1 MNTTVGLRMRVQEF
15 LREQRNLG
23 YHLVS
28 CGRELL
34 NFASFVEASKHHG
47 AVTVELTSQWAREAH
62 GGNVSPETSAR
73 RLVNLRPF
81 LRWLQQFDAATEV
94 PDDSI
99 FGSLPGRKTP
109 HIYRADEVVA
119 LMQEAGKLGPADGLR
134 AATFATLFGLIYAT
148 GLRIGEA
155 LGLADMDVDLV
166 AGVLTVRSAKFGKSR
181 LVPVHPSVIAPLAT
195 YRATRLKQVP
205 NVAHSL
211 FFVGS
216 RGVHRGKTLGDRQ
229 VHRIFTQLRTQLGW
243 IDRGGHGQPRI
254 HDLRHSFA
262 VKRLTLWHEQDVDLN
277 QRMLALSTYM
287 GHAKISHTYWYL
299 TGVPELMALAGARFE
314 CFACA
319 GEFDHE

>member
-1 MNTTVGLRMRVQEF
+1 MSAAVCLRARVLEF

-23 YHLVS
+23 FHLVS

-34 NFASFVEASKHHG
+34 NFASFVEDSKHLG

-62 GGNVSPETSAR
+62 GGNVSPETSGR

-81 LRWLQQFDAATEV
+81 LRWLQQFEAATEV

-109 HIYRADEVVA
+109 HIYRTDEVLA

-134 AATFATLFGLIYAT
+134 AATYATLFGLIAAT

-155 LGLADMDVDLV
+155 LGLADVDVDLA
-166 AGVLTVRSAKFGKSR
+166 AGVLTVRGAKFGKSR
-181 LVPVHPSVIAPLAT
+181 LVPVHPSVIAPLSA
-195 YRATRLKQVP
+195 YRATRMKQVA
-205 NVAHSL
+205 NTAQSL

-216 RGVHRGKTLGDRQ
+216 RGALLGKPLGDRQ
-229 VHRIFTQLRTQLGW
+229 VHRIFTQLRKQLGW
-243 IDRGGHGQPRI
+243 VDRGGHGQPRI

-262 VKRLTLWHEQDVDLN
+262 VRRLTLWHEQDIDLN

-287 GHAKISHTYWYL
+287 GHVKIAHTYWYL

-314 CFACA
+314 SFACA
-319 GEFDHE
+319 SEFDHE